1 MARKTVVIGLDGATF
16 RLLDPLFK
24 QGIMPNLARLQRSGA
39 SAVLRSTMPP
49 YTAPAWTTFAT
60 GVNPGKHG
68 CYDFLLPTND
78 LEKFDLCNSS
88 HIRTATIYELLAA
101 AGKKSILVNL
111 PNSYPPKLASPT
123 ITDMLTVGDNCVF
136 PESLK
141 TKYPSLQRYRL
152 APNEELNVKGQLTEY
167 VDDIIA
173 VETDHLAAVRDL
185 WANEPWDFFYYLF
198 SATDWISHA
207 MFNRLLDGSFPKAY
221 DLFRYIDDQIG
232 WFMENLPT
240 GAQLFVLSD
249 HGFKTYPQTFYFNSW
264 LEQQGY
270 LKTKTADAE
279 SFHQDISKQDEQ
291 RRQLQNQKRFK
302 VGISKNTMNWLSKS
316 KTIERGAR
324 WFYHK
329 IAKPFFP
336 IRFNLDITIDFDSTK
351 VCFPKGRTMTAI
363 YINDGRKYKQG
374 KSMTNAEYLS
384 LRSEIKTKLETLRGP
399 DGKLVTP
406 KVYTK
411 EDIYGE
417 ATPERCPD
425 LFYEFGDYWFVGQF
439 HSSELFVEELSNK
452 HDSLGVFFA
461 YGDGITADTKLTEQS
476 IAAITPTI
484 LHAMNLPVPKYMDSA
499 PLPIFTETV
508 PVEWSDQPMLVE
520 RQVINE
526 MLDHI
531 KL

>member
-1 MARKTVVIGLDGATF
+1 MARKIVVIGLDGATF
-16 RLLDPLFK
+16 RLLDPLIK
-24 QGIMPNLARLQRSGA
+24 QGIMPNLGRLRERGTA
-39 SAVLRSTMPP
+39 AVLRSTMPP

-68 CYDFLLPTND
+68 CYDFLLPTDD

-88 HIRTATIYELLAA
+88 HIRTATLYELLAE
-101 AGKKSILVNL
+101 AGKKSILINL
-111 PNSYPPKLASPT
+111 PNSFPPKLATPT

-152 APNEELNVKGQLTEY
+152 APNEELNVKGQYDEY

-173 VETDHLAAVRDL
+173 VETDHMAAVREL
-185 WANEPWDFFYYLF
+185 WVNEPWDFFYYLF

-207 MFNRLLDGSFPKAY
+207 MFNRLMDGSFPKAY
-221 DLFRYIDDQIG
+221 DLFRYIDEQIG
-232 WFMENLPT
+232 WFMENLSAD
-240 GAQLFVLSD
+240 GQLYIVSD
-249 HGFKTYPQTFYFNSW
+249 HGFKVYHQTFYFNSW

-291 RRQLQNQKRFK
+291 RSRIQKTKRFK
-302 VGISKNTMNWLSKS
+302 VGISKNTMRWLSKS
-316 KTIERGAR
+316 KTIERTAR

-329 IAKPFFP
+329 VAKPFLP
-336 IRFNLDITIDFDSTK
+336 VRFNLDITIDFDHTLA
-351 VCFPKGRTMTAI
+351 CFPKGRTMTAI

-374 KSMTNAEYLS
+374 KPMTDADYHK
-384 LRSEIKTKLETLRGP
+384 LRDEIKTKLEALRGP
-399 DGKLVTP
+399 DGMPVTP

-411 EDIYGE
+411 EDIYGD

-439 HSSELFVEELSNK
+439 HSSELFVSETSNK
-452 HDSLGVFFA
+452 HDSLGVLFA
-461 YGDGITADTKLTEQS
+461 YGEGITVGATLPEQS
-476 IAAITPTI
+476 IAAVTPTL
-484 LHAMNLPVPKYMDSA
+484 LHALGLPVPRYMDNA
-499 PLPIFTETV
+499 PLPVFSEAK
-508 PVEWSDQPMLVE
+508 PVQWSNRPLVAERAAVNELLDQ
-520 RQVINE
+520 IA
-526 MLDHI
+526 I
-531 KL
+531 